1 MAAHR
6 VTWLKR
12 VVLVAGLMLGA
23 LAIWQLERARLG
35 IERIALTA
43 ETTPATLYQTAPE
56 GPLVVIAHGFAG
68 SRQLMEA
75 FSLTLARAGY
85 RVAAFDFEG
94 HGRNPVPMSG
104 DVDAIAGTTARL
116 VAETRR
122 VVAAARGATGN
133 DGPVALLG
141 HSMASD
147 VVIRA
152 ALEEDAIG
160 AIVAVSMF
168 SQAVTA
174 TQPDNLLILTGQWEP
189 HLRAVALDAVT
200 AVRPGATEG
209 ETVTNGAITRRAVVA
224 PFVEHVGVLYSPVS
238 LRETRDW
245 LSERMPVALP
255 RAPVAAIGPWIS
267 VLMAATVLLTW
278 PLAGLLGPRLPAPQP
293 VSPRA
298 FWAILAVPAVVA
310 PVVATQVR
318 LDLLPVMVADTL
330 AVMLALYGALQIA
343 ALRVLGIR
351 FGAFDLR
358 AMALLLVWGLLVF
371 GVMLDRYAASFIP
384 IPDRLP
390 IIAALAVGT
399 LPFMLADALLTQGGQ
414 ARLWRRVAARVA
426 VFVALGIAVALDPE
440 RLFFLVIIFPVLI
453 LFYVVH
459 GLMGRW
465 IGQHGGVLAAG
476 VGLGLIL
483 AWALGVSFPLFDAGV

>member
-1 MAAHR
+1 
-6 VTWLKR
+6 
-12 VVLVAGLMLGA
+12 
-23 LAIWQLERARLG
+23 
-35 IERIALTA
+35 
-43 ETTPATLYQTAPE
+43 
-56 GPLVVIAHGFAG
+56 
-68 SRQLMEA
+68 
-75 FSLTLARAGY
+75 
-85 RVAAFDFEG
+85 
-94 HGRNPVPMSG
+94 
-104 DVDAIAGTTARL
+104 
-116 VAETRR
+116 
-122 VVAAARGATGN
+122 
-133 DGPVALLG
+133 
-141 HSMASD
+141 
-147 VVIRA
+147 
-152 ALEEDAIG
+152 
-160 AIVAVSMF
+160 
-168 SQAVTA
+168 
-174 TQPDNLLILTGQWEP
+174 
-189 HLRAVALDAVT
+189 
-200 AVRPGATEG
+200 
-209 ETVTNGAITRRAVVA
+209 
-224 PFVEHVGVLYSPVS
+224 
-238 LRETRDW
+238 
-245 LSERMPVALP
+245 
-255 RAPVAAIGPWIS
+255 
-267 VLMAATVLLTW
+267 
-278 PLAGLLGPRLPAPQP
+278 

-298 FWAILAVPAVVA
+298 FWAILAVPAVAA

-343 ALRVLGIR
+343 ALRALGIR
-351 FGAFDLR
+351 FGSFDLR